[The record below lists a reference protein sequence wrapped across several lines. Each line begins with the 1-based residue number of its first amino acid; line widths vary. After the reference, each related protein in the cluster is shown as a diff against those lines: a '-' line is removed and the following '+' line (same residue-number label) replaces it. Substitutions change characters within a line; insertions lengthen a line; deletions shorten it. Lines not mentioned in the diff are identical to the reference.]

1 MRKVRL
7 DSRRERLSSP
17 LPRFALLMT
26 VIAGTADAATL
37 NWNNP
42 AGGSASVSTNWNPV
56 QIPGANDD
64 LVFDLAGAYPITF
77 DFLVPSSLTHLYR
90 DGVITLTM
98 SSPHSTS
105 STVIV
110 GSLSGDNASVT
121 LTTGRLTT
129 NASLTAGSSSGSTGA
144 VTVNDD
150 DAELIVANGA
160 DLVIGNNGAASLT
173 ILAAGHVEVA
183 DQLIVGSNA
192 TSVPTVTVSGFSV
205 APIGASTLE
214 VLGTGE
220 SRIGQGGDATMIIEN
235 GGQVSFAGKVIIA
248 NGSASVSSVTVQ
260 TAGLLDA
267 MLEVGGDLLI
277 GRNSNAITAAGNG
290 TLNVNAGGVVDVVG
304 ETLLGDPN
312 GGTGTIDL
320 DGGVFNGILPV
331 NVRSGS
337 TITGTGEINA
347 DVDNFGTINATGA
360 GLTFNGLLSNATNNV
375 GGTKIHFGPSGGYLG
390 AGACLAEIT
399 GDASS
404 VIMAT
409 GPLTIGTASAAGVFY
424 LGHLD
429 VGAEAV
435 TLIDNNGAVLGGPTT
450 IAGGEISCPAGIG
463 IQNGGAVQ
471 GEGTLSGAVTCSGIL
486 EPDSSDGTPGIL
498 TIDGNLFANP
508 SSNMRFELNGPGNSH
523 RINVDGTMTLN
534 GTVTLTLAPGYLPT
548 IGEQIILI
556 NAVSGRTGTFSST
569 VHTPLCHQ
577 YRIVVV
583 YSSTAAIA
591 LIRPGLEVTS
601 VGDVDRD
608 GDQDL
613 DDLERWLP
621 CLAGP
626 DVLVPPPGCDPDDFM
641 YRADLDGPACAD
653 FDVDLADFA
662 AFQRIL
668 GD

>member
-1 MRKVRL
+1 MRVPL
-7 DSRRERLSSP
+7 L
-17 LPRFALLMT
+17 LPRFALLMA

-37 NWNNP
+37 NWNNA

-64 LVFDLAGAYPITF
+64 LVFGLAGAYPITF
-77 DFLVPSSLTHLYR
+77 NSTVPSSRTHLYR
-90 DGVITLTM
+90 IGAITLTM

-129 NASLTAGSSSGSTGA
+129 NATLTVGSLSGSIGA
-144 VTVNDD
+144 LSVNDD
-150 DAELIVANGA
+150 DADLIVANGA

-192 TSVPTVTVSGFSV
+192 SSAPTVTVSGFSISPV
-205 APIGASTLE
+205 GSSSLD

-235 GGQVSFAGKVIIA
+235 GGQVDFSGDVIIA
-248 NGSASVSSVTVQ
+248 NGSASISSVTVQ
-260 TAGLLDA
+260 TAGLLNATLD
-267 MLEVGGDLLI
+267 VGGDLLI
-277 GRNSNAITAAGNG
+277 GRNSSAVTAAGDG
-290 TLNVNAGGVVDVVG
+290 TLNVNAGGVVNVVG

-312 GGTGTIDL
+312 GGTGTL
-320 DGGVFNGILPV
+320 ALGGGVFNGTLSV
-331 NVRSGS
+331 NVGSGS
-337 TITGTGEINA
+337 TIDGTGTINA
-347 DVDNFGTINATGA
+347 DVDNFGSIHPTGA
-360 GLTFNGLLSNATNNV
+360 GLTFNGLLSNTTNNV
-375 GGTKIHFGPSGGYLG
+375 VGTKIHFGPSGVYLG
-390 AGACLAEIT
+390 SGACLAEIT
-399 GDASS
+399 GDVASA
-404 VIMAT
+404 IMPT
-409 GPLTIGTASAAGVFY
+409 GPLTMGTASAIGFFY

-429 VGAEAV
+429 VDTEAV
-435 TLIDNNGAVLGGPTT
+435 TLVDNNGAVLGGQTT
-450 IAGGEISCPAGIG
+450 IAGGELSCAAGIG
-463 IQNGGAVQ
+463 IQNGGAVK
-471 GEGTLSGAVTCSGIL
+471 GEGTISGAVTCSGIL
-486 EPDSSDGTPGIL
+486 EPDSSGGTPGLL
-498 TIDGNLFANP
+498 TIDGNLHANP

-523 RINVDGTMTLN
+523 RIVVDGAMTLN

-556 NAVSGRTGTFSST
+556 NAISGRTGTFSST

-577 YRIVVV
+577 YTIVVV

-591 LIRPGLEVTS
+591 LIRPGLGVTS

-608 GDQDL
+608 GDRDL

-641 YRADLDGPACAD
+641 HRADLDGPACAD

-662 AFQRIL
+662 VFQRIL
-668 GD
+668 DE

>member
-1 MRKVRL
+1 M
-7 DSRRERLSSP
+7 
-17 LPRFALLMT
+17 A
-26 VIAGTADAATL
+26 VIAETADAATL

-42 AGGSASVSTNWNPV
+42 AGGSAAVSTNWNPV
-56 QIPGANDD
+56 QVPGASDD
-64 LVFDLAGAYPITF
+64 LVFGLAGTYPITF
-77 DFLVPSSLTHLYR
+77 DSFVPSSRTHLYR
-90 DGVITLTM
+90 VGVITLTM
-98 SSPHSTS
+98 SSAHATS

-110 GSLSGDNASVT
+110 GSLSGDDASVT

-129 NASLTAGSSSGSTGA
+129 NASLTIGSASGSTGA
-144 VTVNDD
+144 LVVNDD
-150 DAELIVANGA
+150 DAELVVASGA

-183 DQLIVGSNA
+183 DQLIVGSNS

-205 APIGASTLE
+205 APVGASTLD

-235 GGQVSFAGKVIIA
+235 GGQVSFAGDVIIA

-260 TAGLLDA
+260 TAGLFDA
-267 MLEVGGDLLI
+267 MLDVGGDLLI

-290 TLNVNAGGVVDVVG
+290 TLNVNAGGVINVVG

-312 GGTGTIDL
+312 GGTGTL
-320 DGGVFNGILPV
+320 ELGGGVFNGNLPV
-331 NVRSGS
+331 DVWPGS
-337 TITGTGEINA
+337 TIAGTGTINA
-347 DVDNFGTINATGA
+347 DVDNLGAINATGA

-399 GDASS
+399 GDVAST
-404 VIMAT
+404 IMPT
-409 GPLTIGTASAAGVFY
+409 GPLTIGAASASGFFY

-435 TLIDNNGAVLGGPTT
+435 TLVDNNGAVLGGLTT
-450 IAGGEISCPAGIG
+450 IAGGALFCAAGIG

-471 GEGTLSGAVTCSGIL
+471 GAGTLSGEVTCSGIL
-486 EPDSSDGTPGIL
+486 EPDSSGDAPGVL
-498 TIDGNLFANP
+498 TIDGNLLANP
-508 SSNMRFELNGPGNSH
+508 TSNMRFELNGPGNTH
-523 RINVDGTMTLN
+523 RIAVSGAMTLN

-548 IGEQIILI
+548 IGQQIILI
-556 NAVSGRTGTFSST
+556 NAVGGRTGTFASA

-577 YRIVVV
+577 YTIAVV

-591 LIRPGLEVTS
+591 IIRPGPGVTS

-608 GDQDL
+608 GDKDL
-613 DDLERWLP
+613 DDFDRWLP

-626 DVLVPPPGCDPDDFM
+626 GVLVPPPGCDPDDFM
-641 YRADLDGPACAD
+641 HRADLDGPACAD

-668 GD
+668 GN